1 MTWIFIERQSELQI
15 YNSNR
20 DYSSIGLYLHPETLD
35 FCLLFVIIGLSSS
48 PAVVPGEQS
57 DCRMS
62 KPKVL
67 NLKDKISGNEADLSL
82 CNLSE
87 VPVRELSLFPKATV
101 VDLSCNNIIS
111 LPPEFCSLIHLVKLD
126 LSKNQLTC
134 LPDDLGNLV
143 NLQHL
148 DLYNNKLMVLPVSF
162 SQLRSLKWLDLKDN
176 PLEPGLAKAAGDC
189 LDEKQCKQCASK
201 VLQHMRAIQEDYDRA
216 REKRL
221 LKEKELERKKEAKQK
236 EREARER
243 EARKR
248 EKAEEKERR
257 RKEYNAQVAAQ
268 AVQEQQ
274 KKKSEEKK
282 KKNGQAKNKKVDVK
296 PAAKSQR
303 SLVGW
308 IFKLLLLLTL
318 GIAGVAAACRLTDLR
333 REEVC
338 VPINAAV
345 DDCLSWAKVQ
355 EGVVR
360 QLLRNLSSAAK
371 DLLESTQTS
380 KN

>member
-1 MTWIFIERQSELQI
+1 
-15 YNSNR
+15 
-20 DYSSIGLYLHPETLD
+20 
-35 FCLLFVIIGLSSS
+35 
-48 PAVVPGEQS
+48 
-57 DCRMS
+57 MS
-62 KPKVL
+62 KSKVL

-87 VPVRELSLFPKATV
+87 VPARELASFPKATV

-111 LPPEFCSLIHLVKLD
+111 LPLKIKRET
-126 LSKNQLTC
+126 LTF
-134 LPDDLGNLV
+134 V
-143 NLQHL
+143 FQ
-148 DLYNNKLMVLPVSF
+148 
-162 SQLRSLKWLDLKDN
+162 
-176 PLEPGLAKAAGDC
+176 
-189 LDEKQCKQCASK
+189 
-201 VLQHMRAIQEDYDRA
+201 VLQHMRALQEEFDRA

-221 LKEKELERKKEAKQK
+221 LKEKELEKKREAKQR

-257 RKEYNAQVAAQ
+257 RKEYNAQMAAL
-268 AVQEQQ
+268 AAKEQQ

-282 KKNGQAKNKKVDVK
+282 KKNGQAADKKVDVK
-296 PAAKSQR
+296 PAAKPQR
-303 SLVGW
+303 SLIGL

-318 GIAGVAAACRLTDLR
+318 GLAGAAAACRLTDLQK
-333 REEVC
+333 EDVC
-338 VPINAAV
+338 VAINAAV

-355 EGVVR
+355 EGVAR
-360 QLLRNLSSAAK
+360 QLLYNLSSAAK

>member
-1 MTWIFIERQSELQI
+1 
-15 YNSNR
+15 
-20 DYSSIGLYLHPETLD
+20 
-35 FCLLFVIIGLSSS
+35 
-48 PAVVPGEQS
+48 
-57 DCRMS
+57 MS

-87 VPVRELSLFPKATV
+87 VPARELASFPKATV

-148 DLYNNKLMVLPVSF
+148 DLYNNKLTVLPVSF

-176 PLEPGLAKAAGDC
+176 PLEANLAKAAGDC

-201 VLQHMRAIQEDYDRA
+201 VLQHMKAIQEEFDRA

-221 LKEKELERKKEAKQK
+221 LKEKELEKKREAKQK

-248 EKAEEKERR
+248 EKAEEKEKR
-257 RKEYNAQVAAQ
+257 RKEYNAQMAAL

-274 KKKSEEKK
+274 KKKKEEKK
-282 KKNGQAKNKKVDVK
+282 KKNGQAADKKVEGKLAPK
-296 PAAKSQR
+296 PQR
-303 SLVGW
+303 SLIGL
-308 IFKLLLLLTL
+308 IFKLLLLLLL
-318 GIAGVAAACRLTDLR
+318 GLAGVAAACRLTDLQ
-333 REEVC
+333 REDVC
-338 VPINAAV
+338 APVNAAV

-360 QLLRNLSSAAK
+360 QLVHNLSSAAK
-371 DLLESTQTS
+371 DFLESTQTS